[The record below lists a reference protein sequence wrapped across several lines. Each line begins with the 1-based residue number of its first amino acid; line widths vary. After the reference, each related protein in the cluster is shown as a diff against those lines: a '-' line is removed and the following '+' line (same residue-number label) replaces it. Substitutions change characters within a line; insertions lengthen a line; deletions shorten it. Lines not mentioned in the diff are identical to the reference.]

1 MKRIFAG
8 EVYDIIPQPN
18 GIVFSYCKE
27 KSDEHILVSYKMFS
41 LETNKTTDVAKNIY
55 LLSKFGSNY
64 RAVTENFSNYVT
76 VRSVIFPNGKV
87 FTIERDGSATLFGE
101 DGNSVWQ
108 GLMRYRGNA
117 PTDISFHKN
126 SLWCVY
132 GEANAIIRYNILNMR
147 EEIRIGGSVSP
158 FSKPCDIFVRD
169 DSAVVSNADSNKIV
183 KLDLNNF
190 EVTDYKEFT
199 EPVYAYTGVKDT
211 EFLIMESG
219 IYIM

>member
-1 MKRIFAG
+1 MKRVFEG

-27 KSDEHILVSYKMFS
+27 KSDEHILVSYKMYS
-41 LETNKTTDVAKNIY
+41 LENNKTTDVAKNIY

-64 RAVTENFSNYVT
+64 RSVTEGFLNHVT

-87 FTIERDGSATLFGE
+87 FTLERDGKATLFGTE
-101 DGNSVWQ
+101 GESVWQ
-108 GLMRYRGNA
+108 GVMKYRGNP

-126 SLWCVY
+126 SLWCAY
-132 GEANAIIRYNILNMR
+132 GEANALIRYNLLNMR
-147 EEIRIGGSVSP
+147 EEIRVGGGISP
-158 FSKPCDIFVRD
+158 FSKPSDIFVRD
-169 DSAVVSNADSNKIV
+169 NSAVISNPASNKLV
-183 KLDLNNF
+183 KLDFDNF

-199 EPVYAYTGVKDT
+199 EPVYAYAGVKDT
-211 EFLIMESG
+211 EFLVMESG